1 MTKDST
7 LKSLSLPQVVFRIAF
22 TWLMALLLPCFAPAA
37 IAAEALGPE
46 QLVRTVTEQV
56 LAAIAKDPTLRSGDR
71 TAALALAEASILPH
85 VDFAEAAK
93 LAAGRAW
100 TTATPEQRDRLV
112 KEFRSMLVRTYS
124 AAISAYRG
132 QTMEVLP
139 LQMPGDAT
147 DVTVRSRYLSPGAPP
162 VNISYAMHKT
172 GDGWKIYDIS
182 VEGVSL
188 VLTYRSEFEQIGRE
202 SGIEGLIARLAEK
215 NRSST
220 AG

>member
-1 MTKDST
+1 MSDRQPLERRMARPVLHRLT
-7 LKSLSLPQVVFRIAF
+7 AF
-22 TWLMALLLPCFAPAA
+22 LLACVAFAA
-37 IAAEALGPE
+37 IAAEVLGPE

-56 LAAIAKDPTLRSGDR
+56 LAAIAQDSVLRSGDR
-71 TAALALAEASILPH
+71 TAALALAEAKILPH

-100 TTATPEQRDRLV
+100 TSATPEQRERLV

-124 AAISAYRG
+124 VAISAYRG

-139 LQMPGDAT
+139 LQMAADAT

-162 VNISYAMHKT
+162 LNIAYAMHKT
-172 GDGWKIYDIS
+172 ADGWRIYDIS

-188 VLTYRSEFEQIGRE
+188 VLTYRSEFEQIGRDA
-202 SGIEGLIARLAEK
+202 GIEGLIARLAEK